1 MNTLMINLNYI
12 KIYKQD
18 NEFIITNGK
27 PYADTFNKID
37 LSYFPLNF
45 FNDVNSE
52 TIILYRHYTGNP
64 DIPYIQKIL
73 KRKNELPEIWYNEKS
88 LNSELFHINYSIEEK
103 KYLDEILINIC
114 YG

>member
-1 MNTLMINLNYI
+1 MEQYKDSPFTDIDLHMFHKSMYI
-12 KIYKQD
+12 KLKDEVIYKEYI
-18 NEFIITNGK
+18 NNT
-27 PYADTFNKID
+27 
-37 LSYFPLNF
+37 
-45 FNDVNSE
+45 
-52 TIILYRHYTGNP
+52 

>member
-1 MNTLMINLNYI
+1 MINLNYI

-18 NEFIITNGK
+18 NEFIITNDK

-52 TIILYRHYTGNP
+52 TIILYRHYTGND
-64 DIPYIQKIL
+64 DIPYMQKIL
-73 KRKNELPEIWYNEKS
+73 KEKYHYPKSNVQLNYKNDMHIDKINFFGKIRDRMFRNS
-88 LNSELFHINYSIEEK
+88 RLNIIV
-103 KYLDEILINIC
+103 
-114 YG
+114 